1 MSLSWR
7 ICGLSIFITIIL
19 DNSLTLS
26 NVGELSWS
34 WIPRRTISNFR
45 KGKKIL
51 SYWVV
56 ACFHVSSIRCDIRP
70 FAHYGHE
77 GWALSAQN
85 KVPSLHS
92 IVFEILKFVFL
103 SEVAHSPFCVKLS
116 GLKGQATLSAQGK
129 PVMSNSINYG
139 LRYLESLK
147 CTFISPTKILF
158 RT

>member
-1 MSLSWR
+1 MCISVKHGLEPPTFLVRWSLHFTEGENRDLSDPRIVTVAKMSLSWR

-77 GWALSAQN
+77 GWALSGQN
-85 KVPSLHS
+85 KVMAL
-92 IVFEILKFVFL
+92 I
-103 SEVAHSPFCVKLS
+103 
-116 GLKGQATLSAQGK
+116 T
-129 PVMSNSINYG
+129 
-139 LRYLESLK
+139 
-147 CTFISPTKILF
+147 
-158 RT
+158 